1 MQINMELYET
11 EHFRIYNQNESMDI
25 LKDIEKTLDST
36 YVLVQNFYDIKL
48 EKTDVY
54 VFSNQVKFQQ
64 LRDPT
69 INENNKI
76 DWWVWETMDK
86 DILVVSPSLKING
99 HNYQSIL
106 GVFAHE
112 FVHTINNRI
121 NKDCNIWINEGVAL
135 YLTNGYKSKDIL
147 KYYKIP
153 CIEIF
158 NINDQRKFAEDNG
171 YIFADKFIEYV
182 NEKYINGKVLELI
195 KDNDYEKILEKK
207 LEIIYKEWIK
217 YLEENYG

>member
-1 MQINMELYET
+1 MQMNMELYET

-36 YVLVQNFYDIKL
+36 YVMVQNFYDIKL
-48 EKTDVY
+48 EKTYVY

-76 DWWVWETMDK
+76 DWWVGETMDK

-121 NKDCNIWINEGVAL
+121 NKGCNIWINEGVAL
-135 YLTNGYKSKDIL
+135 FLTNGYKSRDIL
-147 KYYKIP
+147 K
-153 CIEIF
+153 
-158 NINDQRKFAEDNG
+158 
-171 YIFADKFIEYV
+171 
-182 NEKYINGKVLELI
+182 
-195 KDNDYEKILEKK
+195 
-207 LEIIYKEWIK
+207 
-217 YLEENYG
+217 